1 MEELK
6 RQANSNLN
14 KLKNLMIAKE
24 IWLDKLREK
33 IVKMERYKERDK
45 AMKNNSI
52 FTWYEEGSEVPP
64 SKSGPPAIQGSEVPP
79 FILSISMCR
88 RFEPPLSIDNPLYV
102 HPTFYI
108 LSEPQLLARFFRQY
122 RPNEIQDKDKNKLK
136 WES

>member
-1 MEELK
+1 MEEPK

-14 KLKNLMIAKE
+14 KLKNLMTAKE

-45 AMKNNSI
+45 AMKFNSI

-64 SKSGPPAIQGSEVPP
+64 LKSGPPAIQGSEVPP

-88 RFEPPLSIDNPLYV
+88 RFEPPPSIDNPLYV